1 MNPELLPLALGFNR
15 LLIYGGYVLLAGT
28 LTFWVLVW
36 PEGRHDRR
44 LVTLT
49 IIGIVTLAVSSV
61 AGPMI
66 EVYVGGLEWSQLL
79 SPVLG
84 AALLLRAAGLAGAI
98 FFLTDILHYPIAGWR
113 RLLPVA
119 IVVAIA
125 CSFVMASNAVG
136 GPWETVKIIATLGH
150 ILATGAW
157 LGGLVALAAVLI
169 PREYLNELNHLI
181 PKFSVVAAT
190 SVALLLITGII
201 HALAI
206 AGGVGALIESRYGLV
221 FGIKVVIFAG
231 MLVLG
236 NHGRQYAA
244 RVAARAKKDTE
255 GAMKQSTSVHSLAVV
270 MGAELTIAFVIL
282 ATTSILV
289 MVAPTA

>member
-15 LLIYGGYVLLAGT
+15 LLLYGGYVLLAGT

-36 PEGRHDRR
+36 PQGRHDQR

-49 IIGIVTLAVSSV
+49 IIGIVTVAVTSV

-66 EVYVGGLEWSQLL
+66 EVYIGGTQSAQLL
-79 SPVLG
+79 TPVMG
-84 AALLLRAAGLAGAI
+84 AALLLRAAGLAGAA
-98 FFLTDILHYPIAGWR
+98 FFLTDILRYPIAGWR

-119 IVVAIA
+119 IVVTIA
-125 CSFVMASNAVG
+125 FSFVLASNAVG
-136 GPWETVKIIATLGH
+136 GPFETIKIIATLGH

-181 PKFSVVAAT
+181 PKFSIVAAT
-190 SVALLLITGII
+190 SVAVLLVTGTI

-206 AGGVGALIESRYGLV
+206 AGGIGELIESRYGLV
-221 FGIKVVIFAG
+221 FGIKVAIFGG
-231 MLVLG
+231 MLLLG

-244 RVAARAKKDTE
+244 RVTARARQDSE
-255 GAMKQSTSVHSLAVV
+255 GALKQSTSVHSLAVV
-270 MGAELTIAFVIL
+270 MGAELTIAVVIL

-289 MVAPTA
+289 LVAPDV